1 MYVHVIDSFILLKEK
16 QYLGYFLDSKDHRV
30 HFSGVTHT
38 CILIE
43 IHMSSHSYGSY
54 FSVPCPFPLKM
65 NFTPRDW
72 WHPSPQLA
80 SSSPLC
86 HLWHM
91 TSETY
96 FRATRDEPSHLVHL
110 LFFFKQRRVR
120 SLSFLQVNNDLP
132 FEELLMHQA

>member
-1 MYVHVIDSFILLKEK
+1 MYVHVTDSFILLKEK
-16 QYLGYFLDSKDHRV
+16 QYLGYFLNSKHPRV

-43 IHMSSHSYGSY
+43 IHVRSPSYGSY
-54 FSVPCPFPLKM
+54 FSVPGPFPLKM
-65 NFTPRDW
+65 NFTRRDW
-72 WHPSPQLA
+72 WDPSPQLP

-96 FRATRDEPSHLVHL
+96 VRATRDEPAHLVHL
-110 LFFFKQRRVR
+110 LFFF
-120 SLSFLQVNNDLP
+120 FLTR
-132 FEELLMHQA
+132 EESEVVKFPQS